1 MADGGSHAVHYGWDY
16 TITTGGVCSDDNV
29 TPCTIANESSD
40 CGSGNTCSIA
50 SQIPWHPVKG
60 SFEIAFYALA
70 ANSSAGTPAVEVS
83 LVRVPSGVKVSHTFT
98 LTNDSAWHQYVYT
111 FTGTDTDTSVGNLI
125 FTLTG
130 TNGSAETS
138 ATIYIDDIY
147 LGKTENSTTGFRD
160 EVINTLKA
168 INPGSLRYL
177 TYLSLLTN
185 DAGLEGKSGC
195 TPGQGAPDTPG
206 TCDFQHGAHYMNGTN
221 AGEWLFSAADM
232 YPLANAVGAVPWI
245 NIDHTFSDADLITFT
260 NNLCAAFSTYN
271 FASAWIEDG
280 NEEWNGGGSGGKYG
294 SANLGKLGYGE
305 EAQRNFSII
314 SSQAASQCPSYAS
327 RFHYI
332 MGNQVCNSGIIYGE
346 MQGAAAAGYAMPNTS
361 QYGTADATYYGVS
374 SSESGN
380 LAAQAAAYAEAYFS
394 LVPTLVGQPG
404 TGCIN
409 NGTIYSDYGTVGSN
423 NFVAFYETGPGAFN
437 GASTEQLYLSE
448 AGFPSAAWMAASWLQ
463 GQALAR
469 TPIQNEYDFAQVEF
483 GVGGIGAPIW
493 GMIHDLDSDFGPA
506 FPHLRPIAMAEQVVN
521 SAIGGAYYQ
530 VKAPSG
536 TVINAYQN
544 AGAWSAALVNTT
556 ASPITLTLEF
566 PSSGTMPQTA
576 EAVLNTNGITDNAEN
591 SNDVYVGALPG
602 GLNTSGQNVT
612 LTLPPFSVVAIH

>member
-1 MADGGSHAVHYGWDY
+1 MAIQVADGGSHAVHYGWDY

-40 CGSGNTCSIA
+40 CGLAILVLLR
-50 SQIPWHPVKG
+50 SQTGPWHPVIG

-98 LTNDSAWHQYVYT
+98 LTNDGAWHQYVYT

-160 EVINTLKA
+160 EVITTLKA

-332 MGNQVCNSGIIYGE
+332 MGNQVCNSGVIYGE
-346 MQGAAAAGYAMPNTS
+346 MQGAAAAGYAIPNTS
-361 QYGTADATYYGVS
+361 QYGTADATYYARVEFP
-374 SSESGN
+374 ESGN

-409 NGTIYSDYGTVGSN
+409 NGTIYSDYGTDRL
-423 NFVAFYETGPGAFN
+423 
-437 GASTEQLYLSE
+437 EQL
-448 AGFPSAAWMAASWLQ
+448 
-463 GQALAR
+463 R
-469 TPIQNEYDFAQVEF
+469 
-483 GVGGIGAPIW
+483 GV
-493 GMIHDLDSDFGPA
+493 L
-506 FPHLRPIAMAEQVVN
+506 
-521 SAIGGAYYQ
+521 
-530 VKAPSG
+530 
-536 TVINAYQN
+536 
-544 AGAWSAALVNTT
+544 
-556 ASPITLTLEF
+556 
-566 PSSGTMPQTA
+566 
-576 EAVLNTNGITDNAEN
+576 
-591 SNDVYVGALPG
+591 
-602 GLNTSGQNVT
+602 
-612 LTLPPFSVVAIH
+612 